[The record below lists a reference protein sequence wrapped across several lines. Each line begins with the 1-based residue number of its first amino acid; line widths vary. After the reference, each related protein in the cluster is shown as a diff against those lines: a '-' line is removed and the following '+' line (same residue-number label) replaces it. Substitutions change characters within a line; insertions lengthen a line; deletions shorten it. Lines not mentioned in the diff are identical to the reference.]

1 MIRNLEE
8 LKKNTNKEIVK
19 RIVTEYLME
28 TVVQKEAFEK
38 LEETIDNM
46 SDTDV
51 LTIKQIREIIDNIDE
66 E

>member
-28 TVVQKEAFEK
+28 TVAQKEAFEK